1 MKWLITFLFLFTLV
15 NAEEITTSNL
25 ITNGNFETG
34 NANGWTTSG
43 DVQVLNDCCEL
54 NGVTSTKDLEFG
66 DTGSIQQDF
75 NLSSNTI
82 TQNMLDNG
90 ITLDSS
96 IDAQYGEC
104 GVAGC
109 WGVEAGGFGTWQEAP
124 LAAQQSWGGIDLPIS
139 NMSTLVGFEILL
151 MAFAEQQRIS
161 ETDVSKRMYPGGS
174 FDPAG
179 LSKGDGFESLKR
191 KEIAN
196 GRLAM
201 VAFLGILAQ
210 NQAYPDGL
218 GPVQALLNHVA
229 DPWHVNAASNSLAV
243 PWI

>member
-1 MKWLITFLFLFTLV
+1 MPGSKLPSYLDGSKPGDYGFDPLGLGEVPANLERFREAELL
-15 NAEEITTSNL
+15 NARW
-25 ITNGNFETG
+25 
-34 NANGWTTSG
+34 A
-43 DVQVLNDCCEL
+43 
-54 NGVTSTKDLEFG
+54 
-66 DTGSIQQDF
+66 
-75 NLSSNTI
+75 
-82 TQNMLDNG
+82 ML
-90 ITLDSS
+90 
-96 IDAQYGEC
+96 

>member
-1 MKWLITFLFLFTLV
+1 
-15 NAEEITTSNL
+15 
-25 ITNGNFETG
+25 
-34 NANGWTTSG
+34 
-43 DVQVLNDCCEL
+43 
-54 NGVTSTKDLEFG
+54 
-66 DTGSIQQDF
+66 
-75 NLSSNTI
+75 
-82 TQNMLDNG
+82 
-90 ITLDSS
+90 
-96 IDAQYGEC
+96 
-104 GVAGC
+104 
-109 WGVEAGGFGTWQEAP
+109 
-124 LAAQQSWGGIDLPIS
+124 
-139 NMSTLVGFEILL
+139 
-151 MAFAEQQRIS
+151 MAFVEQQRIS
-161 ETDVSKRMYPGGS
+161 EKDVSKRMYPGGS

-179 LSKGDGFESLKR
+179 LSKGDDFETLKR

>member
-1 MKWLITFLFLFTLV
+1 MYCLCYSLNSDYGFDPLGLGEVPANLERFREAELL
-15 NAEEITTSNL
+15 NARW
-25 ITNGNFETG
+25 
-34 NANGWTTSG
+34 A
-43 DVQVLNDCCEL
+43 
-54 NGVTSTKDLEFG
+54 
-66 DTGSIQQDF
+66 
-75 NLSSNTI
+75 
-82 TQNMLDNG
+82 ML
-90 ITLDSS
+90 
-96 IDAQYGEC
+96 

-161 ETDVSKRMYPGGS
+161 ETDVSKRMYPGVF